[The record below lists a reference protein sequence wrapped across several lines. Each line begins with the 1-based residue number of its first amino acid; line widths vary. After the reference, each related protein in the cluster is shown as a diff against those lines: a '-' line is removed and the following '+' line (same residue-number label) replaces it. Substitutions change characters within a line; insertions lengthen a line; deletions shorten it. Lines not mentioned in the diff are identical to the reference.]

1 MNLAGMDLNLL
12 IVFDAVMRERNV
24 TRAADLVGLSQP
36 AVSNALSRLRH
47 HLKDELFIRSPEGMK
62 ATPRALELAEPV
74 RTALHNLEV
83 VLAPPEFDPL
93 TSRRSFKVA
102 AMDYAT
108 SVIFPRIV
116 DQMTELAPEI
126 NLRVLPP
133 DDALDALDNQT
144 ADFALIPMPD
154 PPERFEYETLGGETF
169 VLLMRAGHPLATGKL
184 TLERFVEY
192 PHLLVSL
199 RGEATGFVDDAL
211 KEHGLTRRVAMTV
224 PQFSMTPQILAATD
238 MVLTVPKGLA
248 DTYGPAY
255 QLVQRPALV
264 SGPRDFST
272 LQLIW
277 HRRLASH
284 PAHNWFRETFLRL
297 VRSGRGNQGLS

>member
-1 MNLAGMDLNLL
+1 MDLNLL
-12 IVFDAVMRERNV
+12 LVFDAVMRERNV
-24 TRAADLVGLSQP
+24 TRAADTIGLSQP

-47 HLKDELFIRSPEGMK
+47 HLKDELFLRSPEGMK

-74 RTALHNLEV
+74 RTALHNLEE
-83 VLAPPEFDPL
+83 VLDPPQFDPA
-93 TSRRSFKVA
+93 TSDRSFKLA
-102 AMDYAT
+102 AVDYAT
-108 SVIFPRIV
+108 SVILPRIV
-116 DQMTELAPEI
+116 DQLTERAPGI
-126 NLRVLPP
+126 NLRMLPP
-133 DDALDALDNQT
+133 DEALEALDSHN
-144 ADFALIPMPD
+144 ADFALIPMPN
-154 PPERFEYETLGGETF
+154 PPERFEFETLGGETF
-169 VLLMRAGHPLATGKL
+169 VLLMRAGHPLASGKL
-184 TLERFVEY
+184 TLERFVSY
-192 PHLLVSL
+192 PHLLVSV

-255 QLVQRPALV
+255 NLVQRPALV
-264 SGPRDFST
+264 TGPAQFGT

-284 PAHNWFRETFLRL
+284 PAYHWFRQTFLEL
-297 VRSGRGNQGLS
+297 VRTTRNAQSSKQKP